1 MIGIP
6 VIANA
11 VGHEV
16 AYYPEIL
23 FGLPWNPVVRPLVKL
38 SLKSSN
44 EIIAISREALRW
56 AYRWSRRKGFI
67 IYEGIDIENYDCNNI
82 TREFSEEPILV
93 TISFLFLNNVIRKDI
108 PTLIKAIKEVKEYFP
123 NVKLYVISK
132 KMDKHLLLLFKEM
145 VQKLGIVDNVIFTGE
160 LSHVDLLKLLCRAD
174 LFVMTSYQEGFP
186 TAACEASVVGVPVI
200 VSDRP
205 AMNEVFTDDI
215 AVIVRPG
222 NPSELANAIV
232 GVLENRG
239 EALERARRAQ
249 IIIKHNYSLHV
260 RESRMRKFM
269 QLFIKRLI
277 KGFKYNLYRY
287 SLKYIA
293 LFLLVV
299 IVWWPLYILSNI
311 VFTSAIRFKEKQLLE
326 KYF

>member
-1 MIGIP
+1 
-6 VIANA
+6 
-11 VGHEV
+11 
-16 AYYPEIL
+16 
-23 FGLPWNPVVRPLVKL
+23 
-38 SLKSSN
+38 
-44 EIIAISREALRW
+44 
-56 AYRWSRRKGFI
+56 
-67 IYEGIDIENYDCNNI
+67 
-82 TREFSEEPILV
+82 
-93 TISFLFLNNVIRKDI
+93 
-108 PTLIKAIKEVKEYFP
+108 
-123 NVKLYVISK
+123 
-132 KMDKHLLLLFKEM
+132 
-145 VQKLGIVDNVIFTGE
+145 
-160 LSHVDLLKLLCRAD
+160 
-174 LFVMTSYQEGFP
+174 
-186 TAACEASVVGVPVI
+186 
-200 VSDRP
+200 
-205 AMNEVFTDDI
+205 MNEVFTDDI

-249 IIIKHNYSLHV
+249 IIIKHNFSLHV